1 MTAMTVETANLAA
14 IVAMAVVTYAT
25 RIGGLWLLRFVK
37 VTPLVQT
44 SLDALPVAVLTAVI
58 APSLIK
64 GGAPDMIAAALT
76 LLAASRLPLLAVVV
90 IGVGSAVILRHLMG

>member
-1 MTAMTVETANLAA
+1 MTVETANLAA

-64 GGAPDMIAAALT
+64 GGAPDLIAAALT

>member
-1 MTAMTVETANLAA
+1 MTVETANLAA

-90 IGVGSAVILRHLMG
+90 IGVGSAVILRHVFG

>member
-1 MTAMTVETANLAA
+1 MTVETANLAA

-90 IGVGSAVILRHLMG
+90 IGVGSAVILRHVLA

>member
-1 MTAMTVETANLAA
+1 MTVETANLAA

-90 IGVGSAVILRHLMG
+90 IGVGSAVILRHVLG

>member
-1 MTAMTVETANLAA
+1 MTLDPANLAA

-37 VTPLVQT
+37 VTPRVQA

-58 APSLIK
+58 APSLVK
-64 GGAPDMIAAALT
+64 GGTPDLIAAALT
-76 LLAASRLPLLAVVV
+76 LLAATRLPLLAVVG
-90 IGVGSAVILRHLMG
+90 IGVGSAVLLRHVIG

>member
-1 MTAMTVETANLAA
+1 MTVETANLAA

-64 GGAPDMIAAALT
+64 GGTPDLIAAALT

-90 IGVGSAVILRHLMG
+90 IGVGSAVILRHVLA

>member
-1 MTAMTVETANLAA
+1 MKLDPVNLAA
-14 IVAMAVVTYAT
+14 ILAMAVTTYAT

-37 VTPLVQT
+37 VTPRVQA

-64 GGAPDMIAAALT
+64 GGMPDLIAAALT
-76 LLAASRLPLLAVVV
+76 LVAAARLPLLAVVV
-90 IGVGSAVILRHLMG
+90 IGVGSAVALRHLLG